1 MQIIGGSGLE
11 VIEKVQVIEK
21 TTVPPA
27 QSRVGVRER
36 ERKIFLCSRDLQWGG
51 SDLSIY

>member
-36 ERKIFLCSRDLQWGG
+36 EREKDLPLQQRPTVGWF
-51 SDLSIY
+51 